1 MPQELRPRKAVPA
14 YEGTLRNHMIM
25 IPPCI
30 SECSGIRVFGRRI
43 KSLAFT
49 TDVAIIRNINADAII
64 AVYPF
69 TPQPAIHRAVM
80 QAADMPV
87 FVGCGGG
94 VTKGMRVVNLA
105 NDAEHEGAFGV
116 VVNAPTSN
124 EVVGMLKRVL
134 DIPVV
139 VTVVSDKTDV
149 SARIEAGADILNVSG
164 AQHTP
169 AIVGSIR
176 EKFPDVPIIATGGPT
191 EETILETIHAGANAI
206 TYTPPSNG
214 ELFAQSMAR
223 YRRELDEGDLR
234 ETEEQ

>member
-1 MPQELRPRKAVPA
+1 MTQELHVRKTVPA
-14 YEGTLRNHMIM
+14 YEGTLRSHMIM
-25 IPPCI
+25 IPHCI

-87 FVGCGGG
+87 FTGVGGG
-94 VTKGMRVVNLA
+94 VTRGMRVVNLA

-124 EVVGMLKRVL
+124 EVVHMLKQVL

-149 SARIEAGADILNVSG
+149 AARIEAGADILNVSG
-164 AQHTP
+164 AQKTP
-169 AIVGSIR
+169 SIVRKIR
-176 EKFPDVPIIATGGPT
+176 EQFPEVPIIATGGPT
-191 EETILETIHAGANAI
+191 DETILETIRAGANAI

-223 YRRELDEGDLR
+223 YRRELDGEGLPEHR
-234 ETEEQ
+234 F

>member
-1 MPQELRPRKAVPA
+1 MSAKHIPS
-14 YEGTLRNHMIM
+14 YEGNLRAHRID
-25 IPPCI
+25 IPACI
-30 SECSGIRVFGRRI
+30 SQCSGIRVFGRRL
-43 KSLAFT
+43 KSLVFT
-49 TDVAIIRNINADAII
+49 TDVAILRNVNSDAVI

-69 TPQPAIHRAVM
+69 TPQPSITRAILSC
-80 QAADMPV
+80 ADMPV
-87 FVGCGGG
+87 FVGVGGG
-94 VTKGMRVVNLA
+94 VTRGGRVVGLA
-105 NDAEHEGAFGV
+105 IDAERAGAFGV

-223 YRRELDEGDLR
+223 YRRELDERDLR

>member
-1 MPQELRPRKAVPA
+1 MPQELRQRKAVPA
-14 YEGTLRNHMIM
+14 YEGTLRSHMVM

-87 FVGCGGG
+87 FVGVGGG
-94 VTKGMRVVNLA
+94 VTRGMRVVNLA

-116 VVNAPTSN
+116 VVNAPTDN

-139 VTVVSDKTDV
+139 VTVVSARTDV
-149 SARIEAGADILNVSG
+149 SVRIEAGADILNVSG

-169 AIVGSIR
+169 AIVRSIR

-191 EETILETIHAGANAI
+191 EETILETIRAGANAI

-223 YRRELDEGDLR
+223 YRRELDGEAPR
-234 ETEEQ
+234 QESH